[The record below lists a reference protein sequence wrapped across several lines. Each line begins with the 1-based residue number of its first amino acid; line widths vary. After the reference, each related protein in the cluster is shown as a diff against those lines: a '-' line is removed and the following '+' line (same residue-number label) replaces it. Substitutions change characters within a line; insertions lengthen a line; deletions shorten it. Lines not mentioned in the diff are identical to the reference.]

1 MKIFAAVAVLLS
13 LAAAAPGAAQARDPA
28 QRQVLVELSRVIGE
42 AHALR
47 QICNG
52 PDDQFWRSRM
62 MSMLATEDADFAF
75 AERMRNAF
83 NTGFASRKAEHLSC
97 NASTRDAEAAVS
109 AKGQDL
115 SRRLAQAGRP

>member
-13 LAAAAPGAAQARDPA
+13 LAAAAPAAAQARDPA
-28 QRQVLVELSRVIGE
+28 QRQILVDLSRVIGE

-115 SRRLAQAGRP
+115 ARRLAQGGRP